1 MESFLLSSDGCDF
14 LDPPDELIDSA
25 IEGFSARNVL
35 PPATVAER

>member
-1 MESFLLSSDGCDF
+1 MKSFLLSRDGCNF
-14 LDPPDELIDSA
+14 LDPLDELIDSA